1 MRGRVFRRTLVKTVE
16 LFVIKTYLPRAIF
29 IIILWKLSSIMKCGL
44 LGKSYREYKFTLMSA
59 FKFMLHLQGPA
70 PKSRKAA
77 FAETRSV

>member
-1 MRGRVFRRTLVKTVE
+1 
-16 LFVIKTYLPRAIF
+16 
-29 IIILWKLSSIMKCGL
+29 MKCGL

-70 PKSRKAA
+70 PESRKAA